1 VEVMKK
7 VPKWKKKKKKPS
19 LGKTLELL
27 TSSKNV
33 GGVE

>member
-7 VPKWKKKKKKPS
+7 DPKWKNKIKCS

-27 TSSKNV
+27 ISSKNV

>member
-7 VPKWKKKKKKPS
+7 DPKWKKKKKSS

-27 TSSKNV
+27 ISSKNV
-33 GGVE
+33 AGVE